1 MKTTSVMVA
10 YRFRLINSRVW
21 DVAVS
26 EHAVNVPRPRVP
38 VLLRVLSGVVLL
50 EAVAMAV
57 VTVLLLIELLTQP
70 VESLPGAIALIV
82 LAALAVVWLLAMFR
96 GILRRR
102 PWTRG
107 AVFTW
112 QLLQLAIAAGSFQN
126 GGRQDI
132 GWLLLIPSVVAIAL
146 LFTPSVMNATR
157 RPTP

>member
-1 MKTTSVMVA
+1 MVA
-10 YRFRLINSRVW
+10 YRFRLINSLVW

-26 EHAVNVPRPRVP
+26 EHAVNVSRPRPP

-50 EAVAMAV
+50 EAVAMGV
-57 VTVLLLIELLTQP
+57 VTVLLIMELLTQP

-82 LAALAVVWLLAMFR
+82 LAALAVLWLLAMFR
-96 GILRRR
+96 GILLRR

-112 QLLQLAIAAGSFQN
+112 QLLQLAIAAGSFQP
-126 GGRQDI
+126 GVGRQDI
-132 GWLLLIPSVVAIAL
+132 GWLLLLPAVVAIAL